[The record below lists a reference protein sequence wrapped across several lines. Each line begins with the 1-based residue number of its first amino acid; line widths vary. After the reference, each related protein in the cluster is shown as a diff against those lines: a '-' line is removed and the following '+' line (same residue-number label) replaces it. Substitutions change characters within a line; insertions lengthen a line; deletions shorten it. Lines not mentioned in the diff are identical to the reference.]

1 MKSLLSSLFLLLMAC
16 TSTSQ
21 VKNNQTKLYYSLGTI
36 GNKADNYFKQIGAVE
51 VGFLDEGQFI
61 SRTGDKYYLNRE
73 LLEKEINRG
82 VPDKNA
88 KRIVYIDLEMPFE
101 DMNGKDNN
109 LAMKGMN
116 YCLEVLRYAKK
127 ARPNIKWGFYG
138 FPFTSVWGPNK
149 EFFDEQNKFA
159 PLLKECDI
167 FFPSLYTFYSNP
179 AAVLANGNYLE
190 NNLNGLIKLGTAYKK
205 PVYVF
210 MWHRYH
216 TSNEKDAM
224 KEISDKIWQEQMETV
239 ASQNVNGKFV
249 DGIMWWGADAYF
261 YERPEAE
268 NMRKEFKGTLN
279 NFISHNDESIIRK
292 AKIIKDVLQSKK

>member
-1 MKSLLSSLFLLLMAC
+1 MKKIVLLLFLFFISC
-16 TSTSQ
+16 NSSSQ
-21 VKNNQTKLYYSLGTI
+21 VKNNQTKFYYSLGKI
-36 GNKADNYFKQIGAVE
+36 GSKAENYLKSTGGEE

-61 SRTGDKYYLNRE
+61 SRTSDKYLFLPD

-82 VPDKNA
+82 IPDKNQ
-88 KRIVYIDLEMPFE
+88 KGVVYIDLEMPFDDMLGE
-101 DMNGKDNN
+101 DDKS
-109 LAMKGMN
+109 AMKAMD
-116 YCLEVLRYAKK
+116 YCLKVLRFAKK
-127 ARPNIKWGFYG
+127 ARPNIKFGLYAI
-138 FPFTSVWGPNK
+138 PFTSVWSPND
-149 EFFDEQNKFA
+149 EFYAKQNKFA

-190 NNLNGLIKLGTAYKK
+190 NNLNGLIKLGVAYKK

-216 TSNEKDAM
+216 NSNEKDGM
-224 KEISDKIWQEQMETV
+224 KEISDKIWKEQMETV

-249 DGIMWWGADAYF
+249 DGILWWGADAYF

>member
-21 VKNNQTKLYYSLGTI
+21 VKNNQTKLYYALGTI

-61 SRTGDKYYLNRE
+61 SKTGDKYYLNKE

-88 KRIVYIDLEMPFE
+88 KGIVYIDLEMPFE
-101 DMNGKDNN
+101 DMNGKDKN

-159 PLLKECDI
+159 LLLKECDI

-190 NNLNGLIKLGTAYKK
+190 NNLTGSIKLGIAYKK

-216 TSNEKDAM
+216 NSNEKDGM

-249 DGIMWWGADAYF
+249 DGILWWGADAYF